1 MTELEHT
8 DVAIIIITYNSEDE
22 IQDCLEA
29 VQREQSKTNQKIVVL
44 DNQSQDRTV
53 EIIKGNFPEVQL
65 ILPDEN
71 LGFARGVNRAVRESK
86 SEFVL
91 LLNPDTI
98 VKNNAI
104 DTIVEFARS
113 NPNHGLYG
121 GRTLTPEGELE
132 PSSCWGLPTL
142 WSTMMF
148 AFGFSTIFKRNSF
161 FDPESLGSWQRDTER
176 EVGVITGCF
185 LLAKRDFWQEK
196 LNGFDERFFMYGED
210 QDLAM
215 RTHSLG
221 CKPIICPHAELIHE
235 VGKSSK
241 TPTHKMML
249 LYKGK
254 ACLIRTH
261 WSGIRKIAGLN
272 LLLLGIGLRSM
283 PSKLKNLSNKH
294 YTPERYH
301 YLWNNRKEW
310 LPGYPSLQK

>member
-1 MTELEHT
+1 MTESERT
-8 DVAIIIITYNSEDE
+8 DVAVVIITYNSENE

-29 VQREQSKTNQKIVVL
+29 VQRERLKVNQRIVVL
-44 DNQSQDRTV
+44 DNQSSDGTV
-53 EIIKGNFPEVQL
+53 NLIKTKFPEVQL
-65 ILPDEN
+65 ILPKEN
-71 LGFARGVNRAVRESK
+71 LGFARGVNRAIRESQ
-86 SEFVL
+86 SEFIL

-98 VKNNAI
+98 VKKHAI
-104 DTIVEFARS
+104 DKIIDFAKA

-121 GRTLTPEGELE
+121 GRTLTPEGNLE

-142 WSTMMF
+142 WSTAMF
-148 AFGFSTIFKRNSF
+148 AFGLSTILKQNSL
-161 FDPESLGSWQRDTER
+161 FDPESLGKWKRDTIK

-185 LLAKRDFWQEK
+185 LLAKRSFWQNK

-215 RTHSLG
+215 RTHALG
-221 CKPIICPHAELIHE
+221 CKPIICPSAELIHE

-261 WSGIRKIAGLN
+261 WSGLRKTLGIK
-272 LLLLGIGLRSM
+272 LLLLGIGLRAM
-283 PSKLKNLSNKH
+283 PALIKNFNKKD
-294 YTPERYH
+294 YLPERYH
-301 YLWNNRKEW
+301 YLWKNRKEW
-310 LPGYPSLQK
+310 ILGYPPL